1 MARDKKMEVLFWS
14 IALPGFGHYLNGK
27 LFKGTVLIIL
37 EFLVNVQ
44 SGLNYA
50 ILPSFHGEI
59 HEAISATNFQWL
71 MFYPCIYLFAIW
83 DAYRDAGGGNEP
95 YAFIPFV
102 FSAYIGTI
110 GVVYSPTFNING
122 VYFGVIWLPIIFLIL
137 GFLIGKVIRF
147 IILKRVNRKE
157 KAS

>member
-1 MARDKKMEVLFWS
+1 MEVLFWS

-137 GFLIGKVIRF
+137 GFLIGKIIRF
-147 IILKRVNRKE
+147 IILKQVNRKE
-157 KAS
+157 KVS